1 MCGKLLL
8 LHRSGW
14 VTDECHCFGICG
26 ASPIVSDARI
36 ALLPSCPSLY
46 PADHTHRQT
55 LFYLAFSKSPVTE
68 TQTHTCLLSE
78 DGCTLY
84 QRQDPGGRQKI
95 HIRGRWSEIVFG
107 LSAREVLKHPCVNRY
122 LVDSRWCSSITGTV
136 TKFCSGSFSRPLH
149 FLSSQEM

>member
-8 LHRSGW
+8 LHRSGLGDRW
-14 VTDECHCFGICG
+14 VPLSWYMWGLTYSIRCQDFLTSILSIFVPRRSHTQ
-26 ASPIVSDARI
+26 ADSS
-36 ALLPSCPSLY
+36 LPS
-46 PADHTHRQT
+46 
-55 LFYLAFSKSPVTE
+55 FSKSPVTE
-68 TQTHTCLLSE
+68 THTHTRLLSE
-78 DGCTLY
+78 GGCTLY

-95 HIRGRWSEIVFG
+95 HIRGRWSDIVFG

-136 TKFCSGSFSRPLH
+136 TKFRSGNFSRPLH